1 MDQKRISLAQH
12 AMQYGTSMGIFWI
25 ISFAI
30 FVAACY
36 SPSLFTLFVIT
47 LLAVPVLA
55 WWMVRDFRDK
65 TMGGYIHWVH
75 AWSFTTFV
83 FLFAGLLAGVAHYIF
98 FAFVDHGVIMNLGIE
113 YYTDALQQVQQGSGT
128 LGESFSSPDAADQ
141 KTQVVTMLKQV
152 IEMLTKLKKTSSI
165 NLAINI
171 FTSNIFYGSM
181 ISLVVALI
189 VQKKPKNWQTPTPFK

>member
-1 MDQKRISLAQH
+1 MDQKRISLTQH
-12 AMQYGTSMGIFWI
+12 AMHYGTSMGIFWI

-36 SPSLFTLFVIT
+36 TPSLFTLFVIT

-55 WWMVRDFRDK
+55 WWMARDFRDK
-65 TMGGYIHWVH
+65 IMGGYIHWVH
-75 AWSFTTFV
+75 AWSFTTFI

-98 FAFVDHGVIMNLGIE
+98 FAFIDHGVIMDLGIS
-113 YYTDALQQVQQGSGT
+113 YYTDALKQVQEGT
-128 LGESFSSPDAADQ
+128 GNFGETFATAEAAEQ
-141 KTQVVTMLKQV
+141 KTQVVAMLEQIIDMLK
-152 IEMLTKLKKTSSI
+152 KLKITSPI

-171 FTSNIFYGSM
+171 FTSNIFYGSI

-189 VQKKPKNWQTPTPFK
+189 VQKKPKNWQAPTPFN